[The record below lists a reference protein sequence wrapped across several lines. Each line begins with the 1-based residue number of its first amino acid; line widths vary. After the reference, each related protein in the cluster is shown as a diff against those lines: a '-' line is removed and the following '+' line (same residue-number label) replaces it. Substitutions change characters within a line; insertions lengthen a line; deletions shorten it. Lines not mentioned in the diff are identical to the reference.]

1 MTQEIDLKNI
11 EQKTFRESQQ
21 DGLMELVMGIC
32 MLAISTRLFSRL
44 LIFMLILPVFLFG
57 PLLALMRRRFTHP
70 RIGYVKLIPDKPKS
84 VIAGIFLVT
93 LVVVVVMAV
102 AFFFFGDVRDF
113 NLWLRWCPFWGGT
126 VLAGMFSSLA
136 SKSGAIR
143 YYIFTGWSLLSGIVL
158 SLLEFNVVETGTLL
172 YFAVMGCL
180 LIPFGLVQFVMFLR
194 KHPKPGQ
201 EVLDGQTGN

>member
-1 MTQEIDLKNI
+1 MAQEIDLKNI

-44 LIFMLILPVFLFG
+44 FIFMLVLPVFLFG
-57 PLLALMRRRFTHP
+57 PLLTLMRRRFTHP

-84 VIAGIFLVT
+84 VITGIFLVS
-93 LVVVVVMAV
+93 LVVIALMTVV
-102 AFFFFGDVRDF
+102 FFFFGDVRDF

-136 SKSGAIR
+136 SKSGAAR
-143 YYIFTGWSLLSGIVL
+143 YYIFAGWSLLSGIVL
-158 SLLEFNVVETGTLL
+158 SVLKFEAVETGTLL
-172 YFAVMGCL
+172 YFAVMGGL

-194 KHPKPGQ
+194 KNPKPGQ

>member
-84 VIAGIFLVT
+84 VITGILLVT
-93 LVVVVVMAV
+93 LVVIAVMAV
-102 AFFFFGDVRDF
+102 VFFFFGDVRDF

-126 VLAGMFSSLA
+126 VLAGMFGSLA
-136 SKSGAIR
+136 SKSGAAR
-143 YYIFTGWSLLSGIVL
+143 YYIFACWSLLSGIVL
-158 SLLEFNVVETGTLL
+158 SVLEFNVVETGTLL
-172 YFAVMGCL
+172 YFAVMGGL
-180 LIPFGLVQFVMFLR
+180 LIPFGLVQFAMFLR
-194 KHPKPGQ
+194 KNPKPGQ